1 MQSGSHY
8 GNSGDTRL
16 AERAAAQHGVVS
28 TEDLRE
34 LGYSKHTIHD
44 RVTHGR
50 LHRIHRGVYAVGHI
64 RISLRGRWLAAVLA
78 CGTDA
83 VLSHRDAATLHDLRP
98 VSSGS
103 IDVTATSRHT
113 IDGICCHY
121 ARVLHPED
129 RDIVD
134 SIPVT
139 SVSRTCLDVAETL
152 NGRRLRSALE
162 QAQRQN
168 KFDLRLIQAVIARS
182 PGRRGLKPLAE
193 ALAQLIDEPPWT
205 QSELENY
212 LLELIRAAGLPL
224 PRTNVFIDGELV
236 DCAWTEHNLI
246 VEVDGWTFH
255 RTKRSFED
263 DRRRDAKLVLA
274 GWRVVRFTYDQVRYE
289 PQVVARTLTKLLSAA
304 PSPPAARSGQ

>member
-28 TEDLRE
+28 TGHLRE

-50 LHRIHRGVYAVGHI
+50 LHRIHRGVYAVGHP

-103 IDVTATSRHT
+103 IHVTATSRHT
-113 IDGICCHY
+113 IDEICCHY
-121 ARVLHPED
+121 VKALHPD
-129 RDIVD
+129 DCVIVD
-134 SIPVT
+134 GVPVT
-139 SVSRTCLDVAETL
+139 SVSRAFLDLAEML
-152 NGRRLRSALE
+152 NARRLRSTME

-182 PGRRGLKPLAE
+182 PGRRGLKPLAA
-193 ALAQLIDEPPWT
+193 ALVHSSMSRCGPS
-205 QSELENY
+205 QS
-212 LLELIRAAGLPL
+212 
-224 PRTNVFIDGELV
+224 
-236 DCAWTEHNLI
+236 W
-246 VEVDGWTFH
+246 
-255 RTKRSFED
+255 RS
-263 DRRRDAKLVLA
+263 
-274 GWRVVRFTYDQVRYE
+274 TC
-289 PQVVARTLTKLLSAA
+289 
-304 PSPPAARSGQ
+304 

>member
-16 AERAAAQHGVVS
+16 AERATAQHGVVS
-28 TEDLRE
+28 TADLQE

-50 LHRIHRGVYAVGHI
+50 LHRIHRSVYAVGHT

-78 CGTDA
+78 CGPEA

-98 VSSGS
+98 VSSGR
-103 IDVTATSRHT
+103 IDVTAPSRHR
-113 IDGICCHY
+113 IDGIYCHY
-121 ARVLHPED
+121 VRALHPED
-129 RDIVD
+129 RVTIDG
-134 SIPVT
+134 IPVT
-139 SVSRTCLDVAETL
+139 SVSRAFLDVAETF
-152 NGRRLRSALE
+152 NARQLRSTME

-168 KFDLRLIQAVIARS
+168 KFDLRLVQAVIARS

-193 ALAQLIDEPPWT
+193 ALALLIDEPLWT
-205 QSELENY
+205 QSELEQF

-224 PRTNVFIDGELV
+224 PQTNVLIEGVLV
-236 DCAWTEHNLI
+236 DCAWTEHRLI

-255 RTKRSFED
+255 KTKRSFED
-263 DRRRDAKLVLA
+263 DRRRDGEADPRRMA
-274 GWRVVRFTYDQVRYE
+274 GG
-289 PQVVARTLTKLLSAA
+289 ALHL
-304 PSPPAARSGQ
+304 

>member
-28 TEDLRE
+28 TDDLRE

-50 LHRIHRGVYAVGHI
+50 LHRIHRAVYAVGHTT
-64 RISLRGRWLAAVLA
+64 ISLRGRWLAAVLA

-98 VSSGS
+98 VSSGR
-103 IDVTATSRHT
+103 IDVTATSRHA
-113 IDGICCHY
+113 IDGIRCHY

-129 RDIVD
+129 RDVVD

-139 SVSRTCLDVAETL
+139 SVSRAFLDVAETS
-152 NGRRLRSALE
+152 NARQLRSTLE

-168 KFDLRLIQAVIARS
+168 KFDLRLIRAVIARS

-193 ALAQLIDEPPWT
+193 VLAQLTDEPPWT
-205 QSELENY
+205 QSRLEEWF
-212 LLELIRAAGLPL
+212 LELIRRAGLPL
-224 PRTNVFIDGELV
+224 PRINVFIAGELV
-236 DCAWTEHNLI
+236 DFAWTAHKLI
-246 VEVDGWTFH
+246 VEVDGWTSH
-255 RTKRSFED
+255 KSKRSFED
-263 DRRRDAKLVLA
+263 DRRRDAKLILA
-274 GWRVVRFTYDQVRYE
+274 GWRVVRFTYDRVRYE
-289 PQVVARTLTKLLSAA
+289 PEAVARDLTKLLRAV
-304 PSPPAARSGQ
+304 PSPPAARSGR